1 MKQAIATRPFL
12 RSDTNEHVKR
22 GERIWGEPA
31 YVSELER
38 IGSVR
43 DVKDLGE
50 APENKAVPKKA
61 PGAASKSSASRAGPA
76 SQRTTQRKSKRG
88 GRRAKTGE

>member
-12 RSDTNEHVKR
+12 RSDTKEHVKL
-22 GERIWGEPA
+22 GERIWGESG

-43 DVKDLGE
+43 EVKDLGE
-50 APENKAVPKKA
+50 APENKAVPRKA
-61 PGAASKSSASRAGPA
+61 PGAASKSSASQAGPA
-76 SQRTTQRKSKRG
+76 SPQTTQRKSKRG
-88 GRRAKTGE
+88 GQRAKTGE